1 MRCMLLALQELDVI
15 FCSQRGATLWFGDR
29 RKVEKIRELWP
40 LLWYCLT
47 IESAVFVVLVVL
59 TVAFVS
65 ASCITSYQQN
75 HSGKYDDSDVI
86 VERL

>member
-1 MRCMLLALQELDVI
+1 MLGIVFALHGLAIVGFHGLG
-15 FCSQRGATLWFGDR
+15 FSDR
-29 RKVEKIRELWP
+29 LKVEKIHELWP

-47 IESAVFVVLVVL
+47 IESAVFVVLVV
-59 TVAFVS
+59 TSFAFVC

-75 HSGKYDDSDVI
+75 HNGKYDDSDVI